1 MEETVLDWTV
11 PNWIT
16 VCLMVFLGF
25 AVLGFVGKAAS
36 KMRAKASGDATA

>member
-16 VCLMVFLGF
+16 VLLMALLGF
-25 AVLGFVGKAAS
+25 AILGLVGKAIVKVKTGMGS
-36 KMRAKASGDATA
+36 DA